1 MSRVVVI
8 SQPGKGLQHEIKAGK
23 HVLRADA
30 GADVGGNDSAP
41 NPHEL
46 MLSAL
51 GACTSMT
58 LQLFAQRR
66 GWELESVTVELI
78 DETIDN
84 PDAPGKKIP
93 RITREIAVTG
103 NLNAEQL
110 ESLKQI
116 ADKCPIHK
124 LLAESKQ
131 IVTNL
136 EALNHIA

>member
-1 MSRVVVI
+1 MSQVI
-8 SQPGKGLQHEIKAGK
+8 VTSQPGKGLQQEIKAGK
-23 HVLRADA
+23 HSLRADA
-30 GADVGGNDSAP
+30 GTDIGGNDSGP

-66 GWELESVTVELI
+66 GWELESVTVELNE
-78 DETIDN
+78 ETVEN
-84 PDAPGKKIP
+84 PELPGKKMP
-93 RITREIAVTG
+93 KITRKVAVTG

-124 LLAESKQ
+124 LLTESKQ
-131 IVTNL
+131 IVTSL
-136 EALNHIA
+136 EALNPIA